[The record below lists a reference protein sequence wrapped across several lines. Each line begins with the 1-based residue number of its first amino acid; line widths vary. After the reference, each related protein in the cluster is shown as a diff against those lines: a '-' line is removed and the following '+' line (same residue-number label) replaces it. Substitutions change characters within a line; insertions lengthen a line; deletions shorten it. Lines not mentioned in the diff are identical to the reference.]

1 MTYHGQS
8 SVPLSESSLGEAVS
22 LLSHAFKE
30 TPSYQEIAADPKRT
44 QSFLAWLFE
53 RDLWLKLRTGAPR
66 CVFESTSGGGGGGG
80 GEEGQK
86 LVMFFSLEKPGAR
99 QVTTWDMLRAGL
111 LLGVLVHGLAIT
123 RRLVQTKA
131 WFEERESALL
141 GERAG
146 SVARLERVAVLP
158 SRQGRGVGS
167 AALASAPY
175 PYPNP
180 NANPARQPHP

>member
-80 GEEGQK
+80 GEEGGELQW
-86 LVMFFSLEKPGAR
+86 LNPPFGSFDDFATSMVTLYVMSTG
-99 QVTTWDMLRAGL
+99 G
-111 LLGVLVHGLAIT
+111 G
-123 RRLVQTKA
+123 
-131 WFEERESALL
+131 
-141 GERAG
+141 
-146 SVARLERVAVLP
+146 
-158 SRQGRGVGS
+158 
-167 AALASAPY
+167 
-175 PYPNP
+175 
-180 NANPARQPHP
+180 

>member
-1 MTYHGQS
+1 MTFDSQS
-8 SVPLSESSLGEAVS
+8 SVPLSESSLAEAVS

-131 WFEERESALL
+131 
-141 GERAG
+141 
-146 SVARLERVAVLP
+146 
-158 SRQGRGVGS
+158 
-167 AALASAPY
+167 
-175 PYPNP
+175 
-180 NANPARQPHP
+180 